1 MLDLTGLRFDRS
13 IISVTEVEWRSKGQI
28 SFPEATTEGSGV
40 ELSSLRFGVQVE
52 AGFLAWARERERE
65 RKNHKVVTHYHV
77 TIFFVFWVD
86 RTQILVLL
94 SCISCPELLRFLKPG
109 TFFLVASKDGSFYC
123 ASYRLAP
130 CLPCQFAF
138 VVVGVLYMTP
148 DQQLSTKILQDQGMC
163 QTPAWKHWGG
173 SNSVWVV
180 ESIDPHPHHVL
191 QSECVCAH
199 TMIFEYVKV
208 V

>member
-65 RKNHKVVTHYHV
+65 RKNQKVVTHYHV
-77 TIFFVFWVD
+77 TIFFCFEL
-86 RTQILVLL
+86 TELKSL
-94 SCISCPELLRFLKPG
+94 SSFPASLALSSCGFSNLGP
-109 TFFLVASKDGSFYC
+109 FFLVASKDGSFYC

-130 CLPCQFAF
+130 CLPCQFCF
-138 VVVGVLYMTP
+138 CSGWCPLHDT
-148 DQQLSTKILQDQGMC
+148 
-163 QTPAWKHWGG
+163 
-173 SNSVWVV
+173 
-180 ESIDPHPHHVL
+180 
-191 QSECVCAH
+191 
-199 TMIFEYVKV
+199 
-208 V
+208 

>member
-1 MLDLTGLRFDRS
+1 MAIERANLFPRSHHRRFWSRA
-13 IISVTEVEWRSKGQI
+13 EQP
-28 SFPEATTEGSGV
+28 SFWSPGGSRLPCLG
-40 ELSSLRFGVQVE
+40 
-52 AGFLAWARERERE
+52 ERERARAQE
-65 RKNHKVVTHYHV
+65 PQGGDT
-77 TIFFVFWVD
+77 
-86 RTQILVLL
+86 L
-94 SCISCPELLRFLKPG
+94 SCHYFFCVLSWPNSNPCPPFLHLLPWALAVSQ
-109 TFFLVASKDGSFYC
+109 TWDLFLVASKDGSFYC

>member
-77 TIFFVFWVD
+77 TIFFC
-86 RTQILVLL
+86 VL
-94 SCISCPELLRFLKPG
+94 S
-109 TFFLVASKDGSFYC
+109 
-123 ASYRLAP
+123 
-130 CLPCQFAF
+130 
-138 VVVGVLYMTP
+138 
-148 DQQLSTKILQDQGMC
+148 
-163 QTPAWKHWGG
+163 
-173 SNSVWVV
+173 
-180 ESIDPHPHHVL
+180 
-191 QSECVCAH
+191 
-199 TMIFEYVKV
+199 
-208 V
+208 

>member
-77 TIFFVFWVD
+77 TIFFLCFEL
-86 RTQILVLL
+86 TELKSL
-94 SCISCPELLRFLKPG
+94 SSFPASLALSSCGFSNLGP
-109 TFFLVASKDGSFYC
+109 FFLVASKDGSFYC

-163 QTPAWKHWGG
+163 QTPA
-173 SNSVWVV
+173 
-180 ESIDPHPHHVL
+180 
-191 QSECVCAH
+191 
-199 TMIFEYVKV
+199 
-208 V
+208 